1 MMKDIKLDPSIK
13 AIRTTQL
20 GIVVSIILVFVKAA
34 GGHFGHSYALI
45 ADATETGADI
55 VSSLLLWVGL
65 RYSLKPADER
75 HPYGHGK
82 AEPLAAILI
91 SLFLVVAAVWIGFNA
106 IHFINTPHEGPRV
119 FTLWIL
125 ILVIGIK
132 EALYK
137 YVLKVGKELNSQ
149 AVKADAFHHRS
160 DAITSVAAFIGIVIA
175 IFGGKG
181 FEVADD
187 WAALIASFLIVYN
200 AYNILKPAFDEIMD
214 SAPSN
219 EIVNQVRNI
228 AQNVKDV
235 SAIEKCYVRKMGFD
249 YFIDL
254 HILVNADLTVSDGHT
269 IAHMVKD
276 KLMKSNTHIKGAI
289 IHVEPYVIKHNSHN
303 IVR

>member
-1 MMKDIKLDPSIK
+1 MRDIDLDPSIK

-20 GIVVSIILVFVKAA
+20 GIAVSILLVAVKAA

-55 VSSLLLWVGL
+55 LSSFLLWIGL

-82 AEPLAAILI
+82 AEPLAAIVI
-91 SLFLVVAAVWIGFNA
+91 SLFLLGAAVWIGYNA
-106 IHFINTPHEGPRV
+106 VGFINTPHEGPKV

-125 ILVIGIK
+125 IAVIVIK
-132 EALYK
+132 ESLYR
-137 YVLKVGKELNSQ
+137 YVMKVGRELNSQ

-160 DAITSVAAFIGIVIA
+160 DAITSAAAFIGILIA

-181 FEVADD
+181 YEGADD
-187 WAALIASFLIVYN
+187 WAALIAAVLIVYN
-200 AYNILKPAFDEIMD
+200 AATILKPAFDEIMD
-214 SAPSN
+214 TAPSG
-219 EIVNQVRNI
+219 EIVNK
-228 AQNVKDV
+228 VKD
-235 SAIEKCYVRKMGFD
+235 SARSVEDVVEVEKCYVRKMGLD

-254 HILVNADLTVSDGHT
+254 HILVDADISVSAGHT

-276 KLMKSNTHIKGAI
+276 KLMRSNSQIKGAI
-289 IHVEPYVIKHNSHN
+289 IHVEPYVIKSNQIN
-303 IVR
+303 NL